1 MFLICSSDEVVPS
14 EEEED
19 EKAALAI
26 IVSGLCT
33 DLFFTI
39 SIFLFCDYK

>member
-14 EEEED
+14 EEED

-26 IVSGLCT
+26 IVRGLCT